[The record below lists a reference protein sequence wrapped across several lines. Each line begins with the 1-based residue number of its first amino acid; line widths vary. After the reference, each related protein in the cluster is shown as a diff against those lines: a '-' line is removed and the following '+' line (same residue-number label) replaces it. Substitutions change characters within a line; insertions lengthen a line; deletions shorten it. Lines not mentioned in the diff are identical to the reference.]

1 MKNQGQTTFF
11 VVCLLAAANFAMA
24 AGGKGHAPLG
34 AAAGASGGKG
44 HAPLG
49 AAASASGGTQSGR
62 GGGSGRHDARLD
74 ARNAPALA
82 PDRKVS
88 EQDCRK
94 PVDLS
99 AGNLKCK

>member
-1 MKNQGQTTFF
+1 MKNPGQTAFF
-11 VVCLLAAANFAMA
+11 WVLCLLATTNIAMA

-34 AAAGASGGKG
+34 SV
-44 HAPLG
+44 P
-49 AAASASGGTQSGR
+49 SASGGTQAGR
-62 GGGSGRHDARLD
+62 GGGSGRHDARID

-88 EQDCRK
+88 EQDCSK
-94 PVDLS
+94 PVDVF